1 MKHQLN
7 IIIGSTRPGRAG
19 PVFAHWLEDFAREHG
34 KFEPVLT
41 DIDTFH
47 LPVLDEPHHPRLGNY
62 QNDHTKAWSKVIDA
76 ADAFVFA
83 APEYNYFVAPAI
95 VNAIDYLAR
104 EWKYKPAAIFSYG
117 GVSGGLRAAQ
127 ALKPLL
133 TAVGV
138 MPISEGV
145 ALPMYQKLLESDG
158 SFQASEQVQGGT
170 KTMLDELSRWSEA
183 LKPMRAA

>member
-1 MKHQLN
+1 MKHKLN

-41 DIDTFH
+41 DIATFH

-76 ADAFVFA
+76 ADAFVF
-83 APEYNYFVAPAI
+83 VAPAI

-117 GVSGGLRAAQ
+117 GISGGLRAAQ

-158 SFQASEQVQGGT
+158 SFQASEQVEGGT
-170 KTMLDELSRWSEA
+170 KTMLDELSRWSGA
-183 LKPMRAA
+183 LKPMRAT